1 MTETIH
7 RREQTSVWTVQKRGR
22 FRWAC
27 TWVVV
32 AALVGGA
39 LTACGSD
46 DKGKSASSAPASETA
61 TTKHVTVAGWAY
73 AGQPLKGAELS
84 VTTTDGK
91 TVVRPQ
97 PNATNENG
105 AFAIPA
111 NLPPNYRVTVSGGT
125 VGEAVFTG
133 KLVADVV
140 DYGATSGSINVN
152 GITTLLAAY
161 RDRHLDQSP
170 AQVQDAVRR
179 FLQLPNSADLSGDFR
194 SSPDLFSNAEF
205 QTQAEANGG
214 VQPFVNQLAV
224 AMDTPGNTQAFVGPA
239 ENDITTDGMKTAAKA
254 IAKLGME
261 EALKQFGFQSP
272 DKVVADALSKISG
285 QLNDV
290 QNAINDLKADVKKA
304 IFKGDAAQ
312 IIPMKDT
319 IVNAFNNLNDYATA
333 SEPKSDYA
341 KSQLKDARTAI
352 NRLAVNPPA
361 QLTLHHLL
369 NGDINA
375 DGAYKD
381 LSEALKADGT
391 FWTPEK
397 SLQLRSFFEYFDS
410 IQSELAL
417 MLADRVKQNGG
428 SDTDLET
435 PNGVL
440 TQYTANRT
448 AQLARE
454 PSVAPTVID
463 TRSNLMWPISN
474 DRADNTWWVRYD
486 AVDGFNGCA
495 TINGLRICNA
505 KLFPPKFGFQDWR
518 VPSREQLEALV
529 ANQAN
534 PKDWLQKGELGIG
547 CVQAKDRERDRP
559 RVDGHGRSQPEPQEQ
574 LRHGHDHGEGDVAQ
588 ERRPRGGAAR
598 ARRER
603 EVLAVEVQ
611 TVKAAART
619 PLVVLAA
626 MLLLIGCS
634 SPSGSGDASTGPL
647 KIGVMMPLTGPDAR
661 DYKTPLDWA
670 VENVNNAGGAGG
682 HKLELDYADLGTVSV
697 ADATRRFAGDPS
709 IVAVIGPNSSDRVFA
724 VAPALIEAGKTIVS
738 PTATSGD
745 IFRAFSSSG
754 YMWRTVQSDI
764 AQVRTALV
772 AAGA

>member
-1 MTETIH
+1 M
-7 RREQTSVWTVQKRGR
+7 
-22 FRWAC
+22 
-27 TWVVV
+27 
-32 AALVGGA
+32 
-39 LTACGSD
+39 
-46 DKGKSASSAPASETA
+46 
-61 TTKHVTVAGWAY
+61 
-73 AGQPLKGAELS
+73 
-84 VTTTDGK
+84 
-91 TVVRPQ
+91 
-97 PNATNENG
+97 
-105 AFAIPA
+105 
-111 NLPPNYRVTVSGGT
+111 SGGT

-161 RDRHLDQSP
+161 RDHHLDQSP

-214 VQPFVNQLAV
+214 VQPFVNHLAV
-224 AMDTPGNTQAFVGPA
+224 AINTPGNTQAFVGPA

-333 SEPKSDYA
+333 SEPKNDYA

-352 NRLAVNPPA
+352 NKLAVNPPA

-381 LSEALKADGT
+381 LSDALKADGT

-448 AQLARE
+448 AQLRARAISGTHGDRH
-454 PSVAPTVID
+454 PLQPDVADQQRPCRQHVVGPV
-463 TRSNLMWPISN
+463 RRGGRLQRLRNHQRL
-474 DRADNTWWVRYD
+474 ADLQCK
-486 AVDGFNGCA
+486 A
-495 TINGLRICNA
+495 
-505 KLFPPKFGFQDWR
+505 FPAEVR
-518 VPSREQLEALV
+518 VPGL
-529 ANQAN
+529 
-534 PKDWLQKGELGIG
+534 
-547 CVQAKDRERDRP
+547 
-559 RVDGHGRSQPEPQEQ
+559 
-574 LRHGHDHGEGDVAQ
+574 
-588 ERRPRGGAAR
+588 AR
-598 ARRER
+598 AQQGTTRGARRQSGEP
-603 EVLAVEVQ
+603 EG
-611 TVKAAART
+611 
-619 PLVVLAA
+619 LAA
-626 MLLLIGCS
+626 EG
-634 SPSGSGDASTGPL
+634 
-647 KIGVMMPLTGPDAR
+647 
-661 DYKTPLDWA
+661 
-670 VENVNNAGGAGG
+670 
-682 HKLELDYADLGTVSV
+682 
-697 ADATRRFAGDPS
+697 
-709 IVAVIGPNSSDRVFA
+709 
-724 VAPALIEAGKTIVS
+724 
-738 PTATSGD
+738 
-745 IFRAFSSSG
+745 
-754 YMWRTVQSDI
+754 
-764 AQVRTALV
+764 
-772 AAGA
+772 